1 MLLDV
6 SLESQT
12 IPLAVCGTINT
23 IGLGGFTGDLFIPSY
38 ATRIM
43 LKMQRVFFL
52 QNNAEQEPEGV

>member
-12 IPLAVCGTINT
+12 ITLVIHGIINT
-23 IGLGGFTGDLFIPSY
+23 IGLGGFTGDLFIPAY

-43 LKMQRVFFL
+43 LKM
-52 QNNAEQEPEGV
+52 